1 MTLKLRPL
9 LFLLSLIVLSSPG
22 TDGAPLPASAGL
34 LVSPRSVMAAEEF
47 RILAA
52 SKDPLQ
58 GAEIEVIG
66 PHGRVSATSS
76 RTGGGPANWIEA
88 VFQAGGAGAYRVSLK
103 KGDEAIASTEFLVS
117 SQKSFRPASR
127 SVWEIEAS
135 WTSAAE
141 DLYSAW
147 LERLFLDAE
156 EGDTW
161 EHLHDVI
168 RDPEKNL
175 LYGHLGRDEDQSLIL
190 EPDCADNPFVLRAY
204 FAWKLGLP
212 YAHFRCDRGT
222 VERAPLCME
231 WITNLVE
238 RKSGQSDVRAFQAF
252 ARTILN
258 DVHSG
263 TARTALEN
271 DRTDLYPV
279 ALEREHLRP
288 GVVFAD
294 PYGHTLTLVRWVPQ
308 TENSAG
314 KLLAVDAQP
323 DGTIAVKRFWQGNF
337 FFVTEGIPG
346 GPGFKAFRPPILEN
360 GELRLLDNAAVAGDP
375 GYSDYSLEQQAL
387 SPSVFYDRMDWLIN
401 PAPLDPKTAFQE
413 LYRALYD
420 RLQARAIAVRNGE
433 AYMQQNGYPVVPMP
447 SGAGIFQ
454 TVGPWEDYST
464 PARDMR
470 LLISFDVLLDFPNRV
485 ARAPEAFQ
493 IPSGKTAAQVRSE
506 LEALHRLWAAEY
518 SISYVRSDGE
528 EQVLSMADVIGR
540 LEALEMGYNPN
551 DCVEIRWGAPEVSAE
566 FASCSRRAPE
576 AQREKMRRYRRW
588 FRDRVI
594 PIR

>member
-9 LFLLSLIVLSSPG
+9 LFLLPLIVLSSSG
-22 TDGAPLPASAGL
+22 RGAAQTPATAGL
-34 LVSPRSVMAAEEF
+34 LVSPRSVTEAEAF
-47 RILAA
+47 RVLAA
-52 SKDPLQ
+52 SRDPLQ
-58 GAEIEVIG
+58 GSEIVVTGPNCRIG
-66 PHGRVSATSS
+66 ANSS
-76 RTGGGPANWIEA
+76 RIGGGLSYWIEA
-88 VFQAGGAGAYRVSLK
+88 SFQAGEPGTYRVSLNRE
-103 KGDEAIASTEFLVS
+103 GESIASTEFSVS
-117 SQKSFRPASR
+117 SQKSFRTLSQ
-127 SVWEIEAS
+127 SVWDVEAS
-135 WTSAAE
+135 WIASAEA
-141 DLYSAW
+141 LYSAW
-147 LERLFLDAE
+147 IERLFLDAE

-168 RDPEKNL
+168 RDPEDNL
-175 LYGHLGRDEDQSLIL
+175 LFCHLGWDEDRSLFL

-222 VERAPLCME
+222 VERAPLCTE
-231 WITNLVE
+231 WITNLE
-238 RKSGQSDVRAFQAF
+238 PRRKGRGDIRAFQAF
-252 ARTILN
+252 VRTILN

-263 TARTALEN
+263 TARTALED

-337 FFVTEGIPG
+337 FFDTEGIPG
-346 GPGFKAFRPPILEN
+346 GPGFKAFRPLVLEK
-360 GELRLLDNAAVAGDP
+360 GELRLLDNTAVAGHP
-375 GYSDYSLEQQAL
+375 GYGGYSSEQQAL
-387 SPSVFYDRMDWLIN
+387 SPKIFYDRMDRLIN
-401 PAPLDPKTAFQE
+401 PDPLDPKTAFRE
-413 LYRALYD
+413 LHRAVYD
-420 RLQARAIAVRNGE
+420 RLQARALAVRNGE
-433 AYMQQNGYPVVPMP
+433 AYMKQNNYAVVPMP
-447 SGAGIFQ
+447 SGASIFQ

-470 LLISFDVLLDFPNRV
+470 MLISFDVLLDFPSKV
-485 ARAPEAFQ
+485 ARAPEAFRF
-493 IPSGKTAAQVRSE
+493 PSGKTVPQIQTE
-506 LEALHRLWAAEY
+506 LKALHAQLIPEY
-518 SISYVRSDGE
+518 SISYARSDGG
-528 EQVLSMADVIGR
+528 EQVLSMADVIAR

-551 DCVEIRWGAPEVSAE
+551 DCIEVRWGAPKGSVES
-566 FASCSRRAPE
+566 ASCSRRAPE
-576 AQREKMRRYRRW
+576 VQHTKMRRYRRW
-588 FRDRVI
+588 FRERVI

>member
-1 MTLKLRPL
+1 MTLKLSL
-9 LFLLSLIVLSSPG
+9 LLLLPLIVLSSPG
-22 TDGAPLPASAGL
+22 TGAAPLPASAGL

-47 RILAA
+47 RVLAA

-66 PHGRVSATSS
+66 PHGRVRATSS
-76 RTGGGPANWIEA
+76 RAGGDPVYWIEA

-103 KGDEAIASTEFLVS
+103 RGAGAVASTEFSVL

-135 WTSAAE
+135 WSSAMEA
-141 DLYSAW
+141 LYSAW
-147 LERLFLDAE
+147 LERLFHDAE

-161 EHLHDVI
+161 KHLHEVI
-168 RDPEKNL
+168 RDPGKNL
-175 LYGHLGRDEDQSLIL
+175 LYGHLGRDEDLSLIL

-222 VERAPLCME
+222 VERAPLCTE
-231 WITNLVE
+231 WITNLE
-238 RKSGQSDVRAFQAF
+238 QRGAGRGDVQAFQAF
-252 ARTILN
+252 VRAILN
-258 DVHSG
+258 HVHSG
-263 TARTALEN
+263 TARTSL
-271 DRTDLYPV
+271 DDSRTDLYPV
-279 ALEREHLRP
+279 ALKREHLRP

-308 TENSAG
+308 TGKSAG

-337 FFVTEGIPG
+337 FFVTDGIPG
-346 GPGFKAFRPPILEN
+346 GPGFKAFRPLILEN
-360 GELRLLDNAAVAGDP
+360 GELRLLGNAAIAGHP
-375 GYSDYSLEQQAL
+375 GYGDFSLEQQAL
-387 SPSVFYDRMDWLIN
+387 IPRAFYDRMDRLIN
-401 PAPLDPKTAFQE
+401 PTPLDPEIAFRE
-413 LYRALYD
+413 LHRAVYD

-433 AYMQQNGYPVVPMP
+433 AYMKQNDYAEVSMP
-447 SGAGIFQ
+447 SGASIFQ

-470 LLISFDVLLDFPNRV
+470 LLISFDVLLDFPNKV
-485 ARAPEAFQ
+485 ARAPKAFQ
-493 IPSGKTAAQVRSE
+493 IPSGKTSVRVQTE
-506 LEALHRLWAAEY
+506 LKALHAQWSAEY
-518 SISYVRSDGE
+518 RISYVRSDGG

-551 DCVEIRWGAPEVSAE
+551 DCVEIRWGAPEGSAE
-566 FASCSRRAPE
+566 FASCSRRAP
-576 AQREKMRRYRRW
+576 AGQSEKMRRYRRW
-588 FRDRVI
+588 FRARVI

>member
-1 MTLKLRPL
+1 MISRYFPFSL
-9 LFLLSLIVLSSPG
+9 LISLLVISTPG
-22 TDGAPLPASAGL
+22 IIAAQHSEPSGL
-34 LVSPRSVMAAEEF
+34 LVSPRSITGEEEF
-47 RILAA
+47 RVLAVVE
-52 SKDPLQ
+52 DPLQ
-58 GAEIEVIG
+58 DASIVVTG
-66 PHGRVSATSS
+66 PNGRLNPLGS
-76 RTGGGPANWIEA
+76 RTGGGPPYWREA
-88 VFQAGGAGAYRVSLK
+88 RFKTEGPGTYGISLK
-103 KGDEAIASTEFLVS
+103 AGERTIASREFS
-117 SQKSFRPASR
+117 AAPQKSFRPASR

-135 WTSAAE
+135 WSSASE

-147 LERLFLDAE
+147 VERLFQDAE

-161 EHLHDVI
+161 KHLHDVI
-168 RDPEKNL
+168 RDSEKNL

-212 YAHFRCDRGT
+212 YSHFRCDRGT
-222 VERAPLCME
+222 VERAPLCTE

-238 RKSGQSDVRAFQAF
+238 RSAGRSDVRAFQAF

-263 TARTALEN
+263 TARTSL
-271 DRTDLYPV
+271 DDSRTDLYPV
-279 ALEREHLRP
+279 ALKREHLRP
-288 GVVFAD
+288 GVVYAD

-308 TENSAG
+308 TVKSAG

-346 GPGFKAFRPPILEN
+346 GPGFKAFRPLILEN
-360 GELRLLDNAAVAGDP
+360 GELRLLGNAAIAEHP
-375 GYSDYSLEQQAL
+375 GYGDFSLEQQAL
-387 SPSVFYDRMDWLIN
+387 IPRTFYDRMDRLIN
-401 PAPLDPKTAFQE
+401 PTPLDPETAFRE
-413 LYRALYD
+413 LHRAVYD

-433 AYMQQNGYPVVPMP
+433 AYMKQNDYPVVPMP
-447 SGAGIFQ
+447 SRAGIFQ

-493 IPSGKTAAQVRSE
+493 IPSGKTAARVQTE
-506 LEALHRLWAAEY
+506 LKALHAQWAAEY
-518 SISYVRSDGE
+518 SISYVRSDGG

-551 DCVEIRWGAPEVSAE
+551 D
-566 FASCSRRAPE
+566 
-576 AQREKMRRYRRW
+576 
-588 FRDRVI
+588 
-594 PIR
+594 